1 MLRRV
6 DLIAW
11 VQSPNSVGHVCRAGL
26 RDHAATSDESRSK
39 GRPHGDMERMC
50 DPWDGRS
57 WGGPSK
63 HLTLAKQITNHFQS
77 ADLCSPT
84 QTCRCRDTD
93 VGIADGTA
101 ALKREAGVMRFA
113 EGRFPNCSTTCSQ
126 SSGDRFRRSRIS
138 GADFNTEPRL
148 PGFSCR
154 PVQSSNCRY
163 SGSDMH
169 TQPRLDARRD
179 GDFSRTFLRFGSCS
193 IGASQLASPLS
204 HRVQSADRSH
214 LP

>member
-1 MLRRV
+1 MGAVAEFGRSCLPSRTSRPRRDRRRV
-6 DLIAW
+6 A
-11 VQSPNSVGHVCRAGL
+11 VEGT
-26 RDHAATSDESRSK
+26 ATR
-39 GRPHGDMERMC
+39 RHGADVR
-50 DPWDGRS
+50 PWDGRS

-193 IGASQLASPLS
+193 IGASQPASFLTVFNPQIV
-204 HRVQSADRSH
+204 RICRRNFFG
-214 LP
+214 